1 MFSCEFCEMSKN
13 TFLHRTPLVAASVMT
28 KKTMSKDTNS
38 RKVINFTPYLSADP
52 FRVPFKQ
59 QESFKQYP
67 QAVVLRCSVKK
78 LFLEISENSQ
88 ENTCARVS
96 F

>member
-1 MFSCEFCEMSKN
+1 
-13 TFLHRTPLVAASVMT
+13 MT

-59 QESFKQYP
+59 QQSFKQYP

-88 ENTCARVS
+88 ENTCARVP